1 MKQFIALFILV
12 VTILAGS
19 ADAQTYK
26 VIVNNANET
35 ESISKKELSM
45 VFLKKKKQW
54 DNGVTITPVEHT
66 VRAELR
72 AIFSKDVFN
81 KSVDAM
87 RSYWQRAIF
96 SGLGT
101 APVEKATDKEIV
113 EFVKNNTGAIGYVS
127 TATSTV
133 GVKTLV
139 IKE

>member
-1 MKQFIALFILV
+1 MKEFIALFIWVL
-12 VTILAGS
+12 TMLAGN

-35 ESISKKELSM
+35 ESVSKKELSM

-54 DNGVTITPVEHT
+54 DNGVAITPVEHP

-72 AIFSKDVFN
+72 ASFSKDVFN

-96 SGLGT
+96 SGLAT
-101 APVEKATDKEIV
+101 APVEKPTDREIV
-113 EFVKNNTGAIGYVS
+113 EFVKNNEGAIGYVS